1 MEFICFALD
10 AMLDALEACKRI
22 EGLVNRN
29 LRPPDLVELQMSRL
43 QKLA

>member
-29 LRPPDLVELQMSRL
+29 LDFGRIEVGIGPGRTV
-43 QKLA
+43 